1 MLLFMLPQLENYVVL
16 SMTLS
21 FPLIALTVPLVQ
33 WAVWIEFLGTISTHV
48 SCIFFFFFLLEPQQF
63 KFIKIK

>member
-48 SCIFFFFFLLEPQQF
+48 SCIFFFFFYLNLNNLNLL
-63 KFIKIK
+63 K